1 MNRRFGE
8 AQTSAARLAGRLG
21 GGPGLDESRR
31 GRREM
36 FASGTSKTSCE
47 ELGRERGVPTED
59 MVSGTAPA
67 SLCD

>member
-1 MNRRFGE
+1 MAHRPEGGSGADRALMSPGE
-8 AQTSAARLAGRLG
+8 VV
-21 GGPGLDESRR
+21 
-31 GRREM
+31 REM